1 MDTDAQR
8 PKRRDNVLST
18 LNMTIEVLNLAKEA
32 SSITPAKAAFG
43 SVSAIL
49 AMIRVRFFLFYLDKF
64 PAHVHVGLN
73 EQPSGLR

>member
-1 MDTDAQR
+1 MDVNVQR

-49 AMIRVRFFLFYLDKF
+49 VMIRVRSFLFYLDEF
-64 PAHVHVGLN
+64 QAHMSVGLN
-73 EQPSGLR
+73 GQPSGLR